1 MFLSDSSGSG
11 QGFHAQIASISQLS
25 KNKPSRGKNTSSK
38 SRRHKNL
45 RFTRVSNKPI
55 KYKNATRATGW
66 KDSHKKV
73 TQVVTPTPAL
83 HKNISKPTTDHENS
97 VFIIN
102 NKNPI
107 LETTNKSTSKNIS
120 SNIAKQ
126 NMSSRTSQEEALNIG
141 HLKISME
148 IIDFNR
154 NTSSPSNDSDLFT

>member
-11 QGFHAQIASISQLS
+11 QGFHAQIASLSQLS
-25 KNKPSRGKNTSSK
+25 KNKPSRHKNTSSK

-45 RFTRVSNKPI
+45 GFTRVSNKPI
-55 KYKNATRATGW
+55 KDRNATRTTNW

-73 TQVVTPTPAL
+73 TPTPAL
-83 HKNISKPTTDHENS
+83 YKNFSKPTTDHENS
-97 VFIIN
+97 VLTIN

-107 LETTNKSTSKNIS
+107 LETTNKSSSKNIS
-120 SNIAKQ
+120 SNITKH
-126 NMSSRTSQEEALNIG
+126 NMSPLTSKEEALNIG

-154 NTSSPSNDSDLFT
+154 NTSGPSNHSDLFT